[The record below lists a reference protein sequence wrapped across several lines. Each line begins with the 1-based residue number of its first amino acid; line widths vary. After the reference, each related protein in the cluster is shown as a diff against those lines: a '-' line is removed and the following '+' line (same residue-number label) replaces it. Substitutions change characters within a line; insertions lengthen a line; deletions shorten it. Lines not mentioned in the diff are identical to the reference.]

1 MQTLSSN
8 TKAILLLTAPLIA
21 GHGSGLPEILSPGE
35 YNRLARHLRAIQR
48 EPADLLLPN
57 AEQLYRSGQH
67 IVDEKRL
74 QNLLC

>member
-1 MQTLSSN
+1 M
-8 TKAILLLTAPLIA
+8 AV
-21 GHGSGLPEILSPGE
+21 GLPKILSPGE
-35 YNRLARHLRAIQR
+35 YNRLARHLHAIQH

-57 AEQLYRSGQH
+57 AEHFYRSCQH